1 MTSPRRPFRL
11 RLVWKLLLAFA
22 AVIVVA
28 LAAVSLLANRAAARE
43 VRGFMFRGGMTDASL
58 LASELTAYYRGR
70 GSWAGVESLLEA
82 GVAPGG
88 WRGMMREAMGM
99 GGMMFPSLA
108 LADARGTVIAGPG
121 LPLGSRLGAEQL
133 SRGTP
138 IVVAG
143 RQVGVLYVGE
153 GAESALAVDLIRRVN
168 RVIGLAA
175 LASAAVALLLAGA
188 LALGF
193 LRPIREL
200 TDAAQG
206 LAQGDLSRRVAVRAD
221 DELGE
226 LSSAFN
232 QMAQSIERS
241 EQLRRDMTADIAHE
255 LRNPLAILQARLE
268 GILDGVYR
276 AKRENIE
283 AALDQTRI
291 LSRLVEDLRTLAS
304 ADAGQLSLD
313 RVPCDLAAIVER
325 SVESFRDQ
333 AKSLGVR
340 LTADLQPVG
349 CEADPMRL
357 EQVLSNLIG
366 NALRLTPRG
375 GEVTVRCRLEA
386 HGRSA
391 VVDVED
397 TGDGIPPEALS
408 LIFERFYRGDR
419 ARARA
424 EGGTGLGL
432 AITRK
437 LVEAHGGS
445 IRASNRPQG
454 GAVFTFELPLETAG

>member
-1 MTSPRRPFRL
+1 
-11 RLVWKLLLAFA
+11 
-22 AVIVVA
+22 VV
-28 LAAVSLLANRAAARE
+28 
-43 VRGFMFRGGMTDASL
+43 GD
-58 LASELTAYYRGR
+58 
-70 GSWAGVESLLEA
+70 
-82 GVAPGG
+82 
-88 WRGMMREAMGM
+88 
-99 GGMMFPSLA
+99 
-108 LADARGTVIAGPG
+108 
-121 LPLGSRLGAEQL
+121 
-133 SRGTP
+133 
-138 IVVAG
+138 
-143 RQVGVLYVGE
+143 
-153 GAESALAVDLIRRVN
+153 AESALAVDLIRRVN
-168 RVIGLAA
+168 RVIALAA
-175 LASAAVALLLAGA
+175 VASAAVALLLAGA
-188 LALGF
+188 LAVGF
-193 LRPIREL
+193 LRPIRDL

-206 LAQGDLSRRVAVRAD
+206 LARGDLSRRVAVRAD

-226 LSSAFN
+226 LSDAFN

-241 EQLRRDMTADIAHE
+241 EELRRDMTADIAHE
-255 LRNPLAILQARLE
+255 LRNPLAVLQARLE

-313 RVPCDLAAIVER
+313 RVTCDLPAIVGR
-325 SVESFRDQ
+325 TIQSFRDQ

-340 LTADLQPVG
+340 LTADLQQVS

-357 EQVLSNLIG
+357 EQVLSNLIS
-366 NALRLTPRG
+366 NALRHTPRG
-375 GEVTVRCRLEA
+375 GDVTVRCRPGDE
-386 HGRSA
+386 GRSA
-391 VVDVED
+391 VVEVED
-397 TGDGIPPEALS
+397 TGEGIPPEALP

-445 IRASNRPQG
+445 IRAANREQG
-454 GAVFTFELPLETAG
+454 GAAFTVELPLGTAA

>member
-1 MTSPRRPFRL
+1 MTSSRRPIRFRL
-11 RLVWKLLLAFA
+11 IWKLLLAFS

-28 LAAVSLLANRAAARE
+28 LAAVALLANRAAARE
-43 VRGFMFRGGMTDASL
+43 VRGFMFRGGMTDSSL

-70 GSWAGVESLLEA
+70 GSWEGVDSLLEA
-82 GVAPGG
+82 GVTPGG

-121 LPLGSRLGAEQL
+121 LPLGTRLGTEQL

-143 RQVGVLYVGE
+143 RQVGVLYIAGD
-153 GAESALAVDLIRRVN
+153 GESALAVDLIRRVN

-175 LASAAVALLLAGA
+175 VASAAVALLLAGG
-188 LALGF
+188 LAVGF
-193 LRPIREL
+193 IKPIREL

-206 LAQGDLSRRVAVRAD
+206 LAQGDLSRRVAVRGD

-226 LSSAFN
+226 LSAAFN

-276 AKRENIE
+276 AGPENIE
-283 AALDQTRI
+283 AALDQTR
-291 LSRLVEDLRTLAS
+291 LLTRLVEDLRTLAS

-313 RVPCDLAAIVER
+313 SVPCDVAAIVER
-325 SVESFRDQ
+325 SIESYRAQ
-333 AKSLGVR
+333 AKSLRVR
-340 LTADLQPVG
+340 LSADLHPVS

-366 NALRLTPRG
+366 NALRHTPRG
-375 GEVTVRCRLEA
+375 GEVTVRCRPGA
-386 HGRSA
+386 QGRSA
-391 VVDVED
+391 VVEVED
-397 TGDGIPPEALS
+397 TGEGIPPEALP

-445 IRASNRPQG
+445 IRAGNRPQG
-454 GAVFTFELPLETAG
+454 GAVFTFELPLEAAG